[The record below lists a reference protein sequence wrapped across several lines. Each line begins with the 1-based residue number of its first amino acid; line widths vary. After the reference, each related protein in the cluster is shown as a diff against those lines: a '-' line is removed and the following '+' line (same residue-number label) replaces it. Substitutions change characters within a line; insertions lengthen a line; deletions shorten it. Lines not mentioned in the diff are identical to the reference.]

1 MSCVLFVLCPVDI
14 QPIQEYRGADSA
26 VGRVKLNLS
35 FTSEG
40 TSTADFP
47 GKTHLLRPFWTRVP
61 ECPRSGRRRFVADA
75 CKCVCVSLPRR
86 VGFQDAGVRWHIVNQ
101 DDDRN

>member
-1 MSCVLFVLCPVDI
+1 MLDI
-14 QPIQEYRGADSA
+14 NQFHVYLDSDQA

-47 GKTHLLRPFWTRVP
+47 GKTHLVRLFWTRVR
-61 ECPRSGRRRFVADA
+61 ECPRSGRRRFVAHA
-75 CKCVCVSLPRR
+75 CKYVHVSLPRR
-86 VGFQDAGVRWHIVNQ
+86 VGFQDAGVR
-101 DDDRN
+101 